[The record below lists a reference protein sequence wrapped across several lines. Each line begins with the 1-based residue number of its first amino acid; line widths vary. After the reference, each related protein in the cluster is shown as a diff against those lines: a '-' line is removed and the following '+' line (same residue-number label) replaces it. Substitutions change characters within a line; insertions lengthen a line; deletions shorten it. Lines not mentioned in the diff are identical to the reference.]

1 MIKIKLMSIKYY
13 FVIYA
18 IILISL
24 PIAKASEYVFFQKET
39 SIIITSNVLGKS
51 VFLNQEVNSLSLL
64 DKVVIVTHPGNQNFF
79 WKGVVS
85 VFHKVRRV
93 YGDLWSYLFDSIFSI
108 FNW

>member
-51 VFLNQEVNSLSLL
+51 VF
-64 DKVVIVTHPGNQNFF
+64 
-79 WKGVVS
+79 
-85 VFHKVRRV
+85 
-93 YGDLWSYLFDSIFSI
+93 
-108 FNW
+108 